1 MAAKETDMTSPERL
15 AIQMGL
21 DIPDFDRDGYYGA
34 DYGTMKP
41 FHRVGSLLFLSGHVA
56 QRGTEISHKGRL
68 GADVTVDEGYQAARR
83 TGLNVLGGIRQ
94 AVGSLDRVK
103 GIVRSL
109 NFVVCTPEFEEVH
122 KVSSGLSGPVPGGFR
137 ARARAGRPGD
147 HRRDGA
153 GERGLLRDLGHGR
166 GGIGPAG
173 RITGRAPARWPVVST
188 KPMPQD
194 APGRRPSAGGA
205 RRARMARCSAR

>member
-1 MAAKETDMTSPERL
+1 MEEMMTTPEAL
-15 AIQMGL
+15 AIRMGL

-34 DYGTMKP
+34 GYGTMKP

-56 QRGTEISHKGRL
+56 QVGAEVTHRGRL
-68 GADVTVDEGYQAARR
+68 GASLTVDEGYQAARR

-122 KVSSGLSGPVPGGFR
+122 RVSSGLSDLFVEVFGP
-137 ARARAGRPGD
+137 
-147 HRRDGA
+147 
-153 GERGLLRDLGHGR
+153 ERGLG
-166 GGIGPAG
+166 
-173 RITGRAPARWPVVST
+173 GRATIGVMAL
-188 KPMPQD
+188 
-194 APGRRPSAGGA
+194 AGGV
-205 RRARMARCSAR
+205 CFETWVTVEVD